1 MCSELSFFHPELLVV
16 VVVICYFSFFLV
28 VCLLNFNVFSFWP
41 VQLLRQSKVE
51 WRWVQSLSYWIT
63 LVNVILKSQC
73 SVNNLQGV
81 QALHLITWRYSK
93 NYGLIK
99 QGFYSK
105 LVNGSLPVCATLYCH
120 LLAYKQPSWLGF
132 PFQLCHWHNQWLRLD
147 KVFEIPDQR
156 YFFTWSCMD
165 NNFITR
171 RKINFSSNP
180 YSLILISCL
189 PERKTCLVK
198 CILRG
203 KFHTFKSQE

>member
-1 MCSELSFFHPELLVV
+1 MKISSCEVNFPFFILSCLLLLLFFVIFLSFWFVCFIFTCFLL
-16 VVVICYFSFFLV
+16 
-28 VCLLNFNVFSFWP
+28 WP

-105 LVNGSLPVCATLYCH
+105 LVNGSLPQSMRPPTVIF
-120 LLAYKQPSWLGF
+120 LAS
-132 PFQLCHWHNQWLRLD
+132 R
-147 KVFEIPDQR
+147 
-156 YFFTWSCMD
+156 
-165 NNFITR
+165 
-171 RKINFSSNP
+171 
-180 YSLILISCL
+180 
-189 PERKTCLVK
+189 
-198 CILRG
+198 
-203 KFHTFKSQE
+203 

>member
-1 MCSELSFFHPELLVV
+1 MC
-16 VVVICYFSFFLV
+16 FL
-28 VCLLNFNVFSFWP
+28 FWP
-41 VQLLRQSKVE
+41 VQLLRQSQVV

-105 LVNGSLPVCATLYCH
+105 LVNGSLPQPVRPRTVIF
-120 LLAYKQPSWLGF
+120 LASKQPSWLGF
-132 PFQLCHWHNQWLRLD
+132 PFQPFYWHSQWLGVD

-156 YFFTWSCMD
+156 YFLHSLVWIVILSQEEKLIFHPILTASFWSHA
-165 NNFITR
+165 F
-171 RKINFSSNP
+171 
-180 YSLILISCL
+180 
-189 PERKTCLVK
+189 
-198 CILRG
+198 LRG
-203 KFHTFKSQE
+203 RHV

>member
-1 MCSELSFFHPELLVV
+1 MFTR
-16 VVVICYFSFFLV
+16 FL
-28 VCLLNFNVFSFWP
+28 FWL

-105 LVNGSLPVCATLYCH
+105 LVNGSLPQPVRPRTVIF
-120 LLAYKQPSWLGF
+120 LASKQPSWLGF
-132 PFQLCHWHNQWLRLD
+132 PFQPFYWHSQWLGVD
-147 KVFEIPDQR
+147 KVFEIPNQR
-156 YFFTWSCMD
+156 YLITWSCMD
-165 NNFITR
+165 SNFITR

-189 PERKTCLVK
+189 PERKTCLV
-198 CILRG
+198 
-203 KFHTFKSQE
+203 